1 MKARRWLIFANCA
14 PLLVMSMF
22 FRASSAVIAPDLI
35 RDLELGLDDL
45 GLLGAVFFYAFALVQ
60 IPLGLTLDRI
70 GARRT
75 MVGLNLIGG
84 LGAQVFAQ
92 ADCLASAV
100 AGLALLGLGMSANL
114 MGPLWLYTR
123 WFRANEFATM
133 FGLTMAAGSLG
144 SILATSPLALLVHSL
159 GWRLSFQLL
168 GGLSAALGLSLWLI
182 VRDRP
187 AGPPAAG
194 PAAPRRSA
202 WASLKLLA
210 GSRSYWVISGTTFL
224 RYGTYAGIQALWAG
238 PFLMN
243 QLGLSQVEAGHFLL
257 LLNLGFITGG
267 PAAGLVSDRLLGS
280 AKRTVQMGLIA
291 AAATLLCLA
300 FWPGW
305 VAFLV
310 LGPVMFGLGLFNAF
324 ANVTFAH
331 IKELMPADMPG
342 TAMAGINLFGM
353 LGGGVFI
360 QGLGGVLERLT
371 ADPAEGGFRT
381 AFLICCGA
389 IVLARLIYSASREA
403 SPGA

>member
-1 MKARRWLIFANCA
+1 MKSRRWLIFANCA
-14 PLLVMSMF
+14 PLLVMSLF

-35 RDLELGLDDL
+35 RDLKLGLDDL
-45 GLLGAVFFYAFALVQ
+45 GLLGAVFFYSFALVQ

-84 LGAQVFAQ
+84 LGALVFAQ
-92 ADCLASAV
+92 ADGLTSAV
-100 AGLALLGLGMSANL
+100 VGRVLLGLGMSANL

-123 WFRANEFATM
+123 WFKANEFATM

-144 SILATSPLALLVHSL
+144 SILATSPLALMVHSL
-159 GWRLSFQLL
+159 GWRPSFLIL
-168 GGLSAALGLSLWLI
+168 GGLSTALGLSLWLI

-187 AGPPAAG
+187 EDSPAPG

-202 WASLKLLA
+202 RASLKLLA

-267 PAAGLVSDRLLGS
+267 PASGLISDRILGS

-291 AAATLLCLA
+291 VAATLLCLA

-310 LGPVMFGLGLFNAF
+310 LGPVMFCLGLFNAF

-342 TAMAGINLFGM
+342 TAMTGINLFGM

-371 ADPAEGGFRT
+371 ADPAQGGFMI

-389 IVLARLIYSASREA
+389 IVLARLLYSASRET